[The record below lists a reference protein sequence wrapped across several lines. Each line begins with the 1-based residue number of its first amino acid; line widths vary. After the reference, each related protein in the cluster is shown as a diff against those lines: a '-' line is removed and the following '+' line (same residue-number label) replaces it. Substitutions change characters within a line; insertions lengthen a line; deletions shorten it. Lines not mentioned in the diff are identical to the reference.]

1 MTESRNI
8 VIKRKGVPGGGGTSP
23 GRPKA
28 IKTHPAGPPV
38 QRKRKSRGPAIAIGA
53 VCALMALGAGGLL
66 LNVYKQQQRQV
77 RLETMALQDLRAKVE
92 SLYASLPS
100 SIAKMD
106 GYLDQA
112 EKRVE
117 GVDALAGFVTN
128 AAAGASSGAADTAPA
143 RHAALTA
150 IVREVAADRDTVATL
165 REQFMDR
172 QSILDSDRDAVLK
185 AQRRVVAAAA
195 VAEIELQFQ
204 ANEVLFGEARDAL
217 QRMEAKEAEAARIK
231 VEEIRMR
238 EARAETERLRLEA
251 EDLQRRTES
260 EVAKAAEL
268 LKLSKEPTVRYA
280 FSEALDPMAAAL
292 AAATTEPGRAALVLP
307 VERLQRL
314 LAFKTHLVNGL
325 NKSPYRWGWGMTA
338 ADSQDITGADEIGV
352 KITRGAV
359 EWKAVP
365 IPQLMKIID
374 HLGKTER
381 RLSSERA
388 EDCIAT
394 AILLEE
400 LGMKEA
406 ACERVR
412 EAIAINQIIGADAR
426 RLLPGCK

>member
-1 MTESRNI
+1 MTESKHI
-8 VIKRKGVPGGGGTSP
+8 VIKHKATPGSAGSGQPKIVHT
-23 GRPKA
+23 RPNV
-28 IKTHPAGPPV
+28 PPV
-38 QRKRKSRGPAIAIGA
+38 LRKRKSKGSAIAVGI
-53 VCALMALGAGGLL
+53 VCALVALGAGGLL
-66 LNVYKQQQRQV
+66 LNVYKQQQREV
-77 RLETMALQDLRAKVE
+77 RLEAMAVQEMRAKVE
-92 SLYASLPS
+92 SLYASLPA

-106 GYLDQA
+106 DCLDQA

-117 GVDALAGFVTN
+117 GVDALVGFVTN
-128 AAAGASSGAADTAPA
+128 AVDGTSSGTADAAPA
-143 RHAALTA
+143 HHAALA
-150 IVREVAADRDTVATL
+150 GIVREVAADRDTVATL
-165 REQFMDR
+165 REQFMER
-172 QSILDSDRDAVLK
+172 QPTLDAKRDDVLK
-185 AQRRVVAAAA
+185 TQTRAVAAAA
-195 VAEIELQFQ
+195 VAEIEVQLK
-204 ANEVLFGEARDAL
+204 ANDVLLGEARDVL
-217 QRMEAKEAEAARIK
+217 QRMEAKEAEAGRLK
-231 VEEIRMR
+231 EEEIRMR
-238 EARAETERLRLEA
+238 EARAEAERLRLEA

-268 LKLSKEPTVRYA
+268 LKLSKDPTIRYA
-280 FSEALDPMAAAL
+280 FSEALEPMAAAL

-314 LAFKTHLVNGL
+314 QAFKTHLINGL

-338 ADSQDITGADEIGV
+338 ADSQDITGADEAGV
-352 KITRGAV
+352 KVTRGAV
-359 EWKAVP
+359 AWRDVP
-365 IPQLMKIID
+365 LSQLMKIID

-400 LGMKEA
+400 MDMKEA